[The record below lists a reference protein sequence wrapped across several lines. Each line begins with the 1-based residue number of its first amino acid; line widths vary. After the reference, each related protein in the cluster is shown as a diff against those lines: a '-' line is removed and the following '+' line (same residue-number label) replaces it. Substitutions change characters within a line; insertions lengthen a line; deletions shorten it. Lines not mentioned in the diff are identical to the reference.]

1 MRARRSVYAKS
12 LLFSMYTWA
21 FVQLAEACLVLLR
34 EEHVYGE
41 LLFMYPVMS
50 LALADQSVR
59 MGRTGRLRHGDKGCL
74 SLSRLIV
81 ILPACVVTVVSYWV
95 SKLFLGL
102 ALPLHISF
110 VFLGVYVFISAG
122 YTYLG
127 RSRALKGGSQSVA
140 ESQPPAGADGEG

>member
-1 MRARRSVYAKS
+1 MRAGKSVYAMS
-12 LLFSMYTWA
+12 LLFSVYTWA
-21 FVQLAEACLVLLR
+21 FVQLAEACLLLLR

-59 MGRTGRLRHGDKGCL
+59 IGRTGRLRHGDKRCL

-81 ILPACVVTVVSYWV
+81 ILPACVVTVLSYWV

-102 ALPLHISF
+102 SLPLHISF
-110 VFLGVYVFISAG
+110 VFLAVYVLISAC
-122 YTYLG
+122 YAYLG
-127 RSRALKGGSQSVA
+127 SSGALDFWLKSQA
-140 ESQPPAGADGEG
+140 H